1 MKNTSSSKPIQ
12 QLSKSQLFFKGEVAV
27 LPVRR
32 CRGASVAQKKHCCLY
47 YSIFFSYFIRVVVF
61 LSTWN

>member
-32 CRGASVAQKKHCCLY
+32 CRGASVAQKNITVCIILF
-47 YSIFFSYFIRVVVF
+47 FFSYFIRVVVF